1 MGTEHSWQHRERRSD
16 QRLRALFAQLLDE
29 QEHDRQRI
37 ATELHG
43 GVGQVMSLVKVT
55 LESAAAQIQNGTTDK
70 AEQSIRWLIPIV
82 VDTLADLR
90 RISADLR
97 PSILDDLGLLATL
110 TWFFRRLEMAR
121 PDLRIQRVVRI
132 EETDVPAVLRITLF
146 RILQDAVELL
156 TKDRSATQL
165 RLELY
170 KHAGTLRLEIS
181 GSRPGTVTTPES
193 PEELATLPAI
203 QERTLLYGGKFSVTH
218 AGAETRISVSWSAK
232 ALARYVASS
241 EAVPEFDN

>member
-1 MGTEHSWQHRERRSD
+1 MGTEQSWQHRERRSD
-16 QRLRALFAQLLDE
+16 QRLRTLFAQLLDE

-90 RISADLR
+90 RISAELR

-121 PDLRIQRVVRI
+121 PDLRIERVLRI
-132 EETDVPAVLRITLF
+132 EESDVPAVLRITLF
-146 RILQDAVELL
+146 RILQETVELL
-156 TKDRSATQL
+156 TKDRPTTQI
-165 RLELY
+165 RLELR
-170 KHAGTLRLEIS
+170 KHGGTLWLEIS
-181 GSRPGTVTTPES
+181 GSQPGAPSAPEHA
-193 PEELATLPAI
+193 EEPAALPAI
-203 QERTLLYGGKFSVTH
+203 RERALLYGGKFAVTH
-218 AGAETRISVSWSAK
+218 TGSETRISVSWSAK
-232 ALARYVASS
+232 ALARYAASTEAES
-241 EAVPEFDN
+241 EFHS